1 MSSQNT
7 TESSRRKTSK
17 KSSLED
23 AITAGIILLGC
34 AKVIDLICDYYQRGS
49 KSRKKE
55 SQIEAAFLDSFWE
68 DLE

>member
-1 MSSQNT
+1 MSSK
-7 TESSRRKTSK
+7 KTKETSGNNISN

-34 AKVIDLICDYYQRGS
+34 AKAIDLICDYFQQGS

-55 SQIEAAFLDSFWE
+55 SQIEAALLDSFWE